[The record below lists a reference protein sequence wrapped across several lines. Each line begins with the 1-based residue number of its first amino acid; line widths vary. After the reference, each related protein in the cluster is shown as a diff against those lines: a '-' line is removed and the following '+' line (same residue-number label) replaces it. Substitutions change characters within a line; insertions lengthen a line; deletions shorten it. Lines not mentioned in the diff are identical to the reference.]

1 MRDRLQP
8 IATEE
13 GARELLQR
21 LVDSGK
27 CKIEDFDTPSPH
39 WQENVEVAAKYYPN
53 LEVKPYRNLL
63 REHDISERVQV
74 VDPKDLATRSNN
86 FIYSRGSQVL
96 RPQEESVCTEID
108 NSHHPEEQFSRP
120 LPF

>member
-1 MRDRLQP
+1 MKHRLEP

-39 WQENVEVAAKYYPN
+39 WQENVEVAAKYHPN
-53 LEVKPYRNLL
+53 LEIKPYRNLL
-63 REHDISERVQV
+63 REQDISERVQV

-86 FIYSRGSQVL
+86 FIHPRVTQIL
-96 RPQEESVCTEID
+96 RPQKESICAEVD
-108 NSHHPEEQFSRP
+108 NSNHPEEQFSRP